1 VMFTWGCRRRHAGGV
16 RSPHSGESRTRR
28 GRDHH
33 AERWTVRDE
42 GMAFN
47 LHGRSFLMELDF
59 SPDELRF
66 LLKLSADLKGI
77 NSL

>member
-1 VMFTWGCRRRHAGGV
+1 
-16 RSPHSGESRTRR
+16 
-28 GRDHH
+28 
-33 AERWTVRDE
+33 
-42 GMAFN
+42 MAFN

-77 NSL
+77 NSLSLNLTRPRSRHRRQPPRRQ

>member
-1 VMFTWGCRRRHAGGV
+1 
-16 RSPHSGESRTRR
+16 
-28 GRDHH
+28 
-33 AERWTVRDE
+33 
-42 GMAFN
+42 MAFN